1 MNQSART
8 KHSAIVQ
15 FLRAQSLRGALIT
28 AVLLA
33 GLSQVTPAAD
43 PGFGEVKVLAQ
54 VPQPGFPEGVVRQ
67 GPLTFVTGPATF
79 GLAGNGI
86 PSKVWVYSTLTGG
99 LIYTKDVVGED
110 LDQEHANSCAAVDA
124 FGRLYVLNLQ
134 LGIIRFDP
142 LLIAQQQYSK
152 PFPDLKPC
160 KEVRPGESCS
170 PMPVDLPP
178 LPNDLAFDLS
188 GNAYVT
194 DSLQATIWRV
204 PAGGGDPQIWF
215 QDVKLAPSLNIP
227 GSIGANGIRINPQ
240 HNKVYVAISIDSHGQ
255 GNIYTLPLGN
265 HPSSGSLNLF
275 HSFAP
280 GDVPDGMAF
289 GASGTLYVASA
300 TPFNSSIIGL
310 RGDGTEAFRLTNP
323 QGSPIKP
330 YDSPA
335 NIAFNGRGSLLVTNH
350 AFATGGTN
358 PEQFQ
363 VLQVYVND
371 LEAGL
376 FKPLILP

>member
-1 MNQSART
+1 MDRSANT
-8 KHSAIVQ
+8 KHSLIVE
-15 FLRAQSLRGALIT
+15 FFRRVLIT
-28 AVLLA
+28 ALLLA
-33 GLSQVTPAAD
+33 GLAQMASAAEPD
-43 PGFGEVKVLAQ
+43 FGEVKVLAQ
-54 VPQPGFPEGVVRQ
+54 VPQPGFPEGVVRR
-67 GPLTFVTGPATF
+67 GLLTFVTGPATF

-86 PSKVWVYSTLTGG
+86 PSKIWVYNTLTGD
-99 LIYTKDVVGED
+99 LVYTKEIVGED
-110 LDQEHANSCAAVDA
+110 LNQEHANSCAAVDG

-142 LLIAQQQYSK
+142 LLITQQQYSK

-160 KEVRPGESCS
+160 SQVQPGAPCS
-170 PMPVDLPP
+170 PMEVDLPP
-178 LPNDLAFDLS
+178 MPNDIAFDLS
-188 GNAYVT
+188 GAAYVT

-204 PAGGGDPQIWF
+204 PAGGGEPQVWF
-215 QDVKLAPSLNIP
+215 QDPKLAPSLRIP
-227 GSIGANGIRINPQ
+227 GSVGANGIRINPQ
-240 HNKVYVAISIDSHGQ
+240 HNKVYVTVTIDSNGQ
-255 GNIYTLPLGN
+255 GNIYTLPLIN
-265 HPSSGSLNLF
+265 KPIPGSLSLF

-280 GDVPDGMAF
+280 GDFPDGIAF
-289 GASGTLYVASA
+289 GASGVLYVASA

-310 RGDGTEAFRLTNP
+310 RGDGSEAFRLTNP

-335 NIAFNGRGSLLVTNH
+335 NIAFDGRGSLLVTNH
-350 AFATGGTN
+350 AFATGGAN

-371 LEAGL
+371 QEAGL

>member
-1 MNQSART
+1 MNHSASR
-8 KHSAIVQ
+8 KHSIIVR
-15 FLRAQSLRGALIT
+15 LLRGALVT
-28 AVLLA
+28 AILLT
-33 GLSQVTPAAD
+33 GLAHMTLAAE
-43 PGFGEVKVLAQ
+43 PVFGEVKILAK
-54 VPQPGFPEGVVRQ
+54 VPSPGYPEGIVRR

-79 GLAGNGI
+79 NTANNGTA
-86 PSKVWVYSTLTGG
+86 SKIWVYNTQTGD
-99 LIYTKDVVGED
+99 LVLTKDVVGED
-110 LDQEHANSCAAVDA
+110 LTLEHANSCAAVDGY
-124 FGRLYVLNLQ
+124 GRLYVLNLQ
-134 LGIIRFDP
+134 LGIIRFDQ
-142 LLIAQQQYSK
+142 LLITQQQYSK

-160 KEVRPGESCS
+160 SEVEPGTPCS

-178 LPNDLAFDLS
+178 LPNDIAFDRF

-204 PAGGGDPQIWF
+204 PPGGGVPQIWF
-215 QDVKLAPSLNIP
+215 QDLKLAPSLSIP

-240 HNKVYVAISIDSHGQ
+240 HNKIYVSVTIDARGQ
-255 GNIYTLPLGN
+255 GNIYTLPLNNRPFPG
-265 HPSSGSLNLF
+265 PLTLF

-280 GDVPDGMAF
+280 GDAPDGIAF
-289 GASGTLYVASA
+289 GASGVLYVASA

-310 RGDGTEAFRLTNP
+310 RSNGTEVFRLTNP
-323 QGSPIKP
+323 QESPINP

-335 NIAFNGRGSLLVTNH
+335 NIAFNGLGSLLVTNH

-371 LEAGL
+371 YEAGL
-376 FKPLILP
+376 FKPIILP